1 MATRSNIGIV
11 NEDGSVTGIYCHWDG
26 YTENVG
32 KLLLK
37 HYNTSG
43 IVCELMDLGDL
54 SSLNKNLYCD
64 DNNHSFENPAT
75 GVCVAY
81 GRDRGEKNA
90 DSKSFTNISEF
101 EKYANRTTADY
112 QYLFNNGKWQY
123 RNYDSTWNE
132 LTARVCKCD

>member
-11 NEDGSVTGIYCHWDG
+11 NEDGSVTGIYVHWDG
-26 YTENVG
+26 YPENVG

-54 SSLNKNLYCD
+54 SSLNENLYCE
-64 DNNHSFENPAT
+64 DNNHSFENPAP

-81 GRDRGEKNA
+81 GRDRGETGVESRVFK
-90 DSKSFTNISEF
+90 NISDF
-101 EKYANRTTADY
+101 QKFADRTGADY